1 MKEICVNCKGEEKT
15 AYERRG
21 HKKAGRK
28 EMTTGLDED
37 RDIAH
42 MAQTQTHPPTHTNTH
57 RVPQCSSSFQYILTT
72 ERLQKHVVS
81 HWFHIHGKQNQK
93 ANSLA
98 TLAKYKLSYVRKNQT
113 I

>member
-42 MAQTQTHPPTHTNTH
+42 MAQTQTHKHTQST
-57 RVPQCSSSFQYILTT
+57 PMFQLISVHSDNREAPEACGLT
-72 ERLQKHVVS
+72 LVS
-81 HWFHIHGKQNQK
+81 HPWETKSKSQFTCNTGQI
-93 ANSLA
+93 
-98 TLAKYKLSYVRKNQT
+98 
-113 I
+113 